1 MLYAEIYCTGKMP
14 RPSWST
20 LIKHRPSLHVILRL
34 ILEPHFIVGQLFG
47 NLRAAEHRTGE
58 HASGFIMATKQ
69 KEDH

>member
-1 MLYAEIYCTGKMP
+1 
-14 RPSWST
+14 
-20 LIKHRPSLHVILRL
+20 
-34 ILEPHFIVGQLFG
+34 LEPHFIVGQLFG